1 MRTGSGVG
9 GNMGSEE
16 HLRRPFYQS
25 CRYSLYTRTTDF
37 QVYSQWYY
45 YLLFAIGTHI
55 IWSLVFPPF
64 EYYPIGKECMAVFRT
79 AETKL
84 WMLIRCAS
92 IRMNKVRLERCIISS
107 SELVICLLT
116 FWIGPSHIEQIRRRN
131 YRETLQSK
139 KKTIRQHKEL
149 QKQTIN
155 IETKEEIKTLHVYI
169 RGYFVGYSVRAPTMK
184 SNIHMLIPHSARR
197 KSKQYKVIAL
207 FINHRLWR
215 SNFFFVRLFSSAYA
229 SEKICWN
236 S

>member
-1 MRTGSGVG
+1 MHSYPVRRKHVTRLSINQPENNHGDKSMYWKQMKKKTAQSWMRTGSGVG

-25 CRYSLYTRTTDF
+25 CRYSFYTRTTDF

-139 KKTIRQHKEL
+139 K
-149 QKQTIN
+149 
-155 IETKEEIKTLHVYI
+155 
-169 RGYFVGYSVRAPTMK
+169 
-184 SNIHMLIPHSARR
+184 
-197 KSKQYKVIAL
+197 
-207 FINHRLWR
+207 NHTP
-215 SNFFFVRLFSSAYA
+215 A
-229 SEKICWN
+229 
-236 S
+236 